1 MSYGMVAAGGMALI
15 GGMMS
20 ADAAKSA
27 SNSQVGAANNAT
39 ALQKQMFDKQL
50 ELQKPFRDTGLSANN
65 RLAYL
70 LGLPSN
76 DGTSPGGGSSGLS
89 YDQIRAELS
98 PQFTR
103 QEDYTVPIPIGYY
116 GDGEGTNFGQRQ
128 TRTVVDQN
136 GLEQAVSDRMRQSAQ
151 EQAALGMAQVGG
163 GSGFG
168 SLMRDFSM
176 ADFEADPGYAFRQ
189 SEGMKGIESSAA
201 ARGGLL
207 SGGALK
213 GIQRFGQDLASQEYG
228 NAYQRFNANQT
239 NKYNRLAGIVNTGQ
253 GATNQVSNA
262 AGQFGQ
268 QAGSNMI
275 GAGNAQ
281 AAGIVG
287 SANAINGA
295 IGQGTSIYQQN
306 QLMDLIRRPQTTYNY
321 TYPSSAQG
329 QSSFVPGY
337 GYGTSYGE

>member
-1 MSYGMVAAGGMALI
+1 MSYGMVAVAGATLI

-20 ADAAKSA
+20 ADAASSA
-27 SNSQVGAANNAT
+27 SGKQVAATNRAT
-39 ALQKQMFDKQL
+39 DIQKQMFDKQI
-50 ELQKPFRDTGLSANN
+50 ELQQPFRDTGLNANN

-70 LGLPSN
+70 LGLST
-76 DGTSPGGGSSGLS
+76 DPGGVSGSGSSGLS
-89 YDQIRAELS
+89 YDQLRAQLA

-103 QEDYTVPIPIGYY
+103 QEEYTVPIPIGYY
-116 GDGEGTNFGQRQ
+116 GDGEGTDFGQRK
-128 TRTVVDQN
+128 TRTIVDQN
-136 GLEQAVSDRMRQSAQ
+136 GLDKSIQSRMQQQMQEQSAL
-151 EQAALGMAQVGG
+151 EMARAGG
-163 GSGFG
+163 DSNFG
-168 SLMRDFSM
+168 SLMRDFSA

-189 SEGMKGIESSAA
+189 SEGMKGIENSAA

-287 SANAINGA
+287 GANAINGA
-295 IGQGTSIYQQN
+295 IGQGSNIYQQN
-306 QLMDLIRRPQTTYNY
+306 QLMDLIRRPNMNYYNAGGSGAMTTAGSQQTRMLNEQW
-321 TYPSSAQG
+321 S
-329 QSSFVPGY
+329 
-337 GYGTSYGE
+337 